1 VLAEARACRY
11 LLIAGADDVW
21 SRGAADIADELTAR
35 GRNHV
40 TVRIRPGGHEFP
52 AADREL
58 AYEFLASARLNGAR
72 SGRDEVC
79 RIAVRLAGGPR

>member
-1 VLAEARACRY
+1 MKPPGPAAITCRY

-21 SRGAADIADELTAR
+21 SRGAAGIGAELTRR

-40 TVRIRPGGHEFP
+40 TVRVRPGGHEFP

-58 AYEFLASARLNGAR
+58 AYEFLASALG
-72 SGRDEVC
+72 
-79 RIAVRLAGGPR
+79 